1 MAEMLSRVQFTG
13 DEVGGWILEMFDN
26 KRDPAEV
33 AEEWI
38 ADNEDLVNSWI
49 NG

>member
-1 MAEMLSRVQFTG
+1 MLSRMALTG
-13 DEVGGWILEMFDN
+13 DEIGMWIQEMFEN

-38 ADNEDLVNSWI
+38 AENQDLVNSWI

>member
-1 MAEMLSRVQFTG
+1 
-13 DEVGGWILEMFDN
+13 MFEN
-26 KRDPAEV
+26 KRDPQEV

-38 ADNEDLVNSWI
+38 ADNPDAVNAWI